1 MKKYIIIFILR
12 LVLRSILANKANAK
26 YVVGLAGASRDN
38 GDSAFVRRG
47 KVYRTI
53 KEWAPEG
60 TPLHMV
66 NLATEM
72 AQVLD
77 VTSDKNKI

>member
-1 MKKYIIIFILR
+1 MKQCIINF
-12 LVLRSILANKANAK
+12 VLRQILQHILADRANAR
-26 YVVGLAGASRDN
+26 YVVGLAEASRDD

-53 KEWAPEG
+53 KEWAPQG
-60 TPLHMV
+60 TPLYLV

-72 AQVLD
+72 AQTLD
-77 VTSDKNKI
+77 EVSTKK